1 MKLNTKVNG
10 RLAAA
15 GTALTL
21 AVTAVGISLLGGGAA
36 TAAEPGERQAVAPAN
51 SVYSGSIV
59 NGQVFQSDM
68 APAVNSAY
76 LSTYNNT
83 VGFPALK
90 SDVAAKLNLGQGSV
104 VETVAPA
111 TITAMGGSFATGK
124 TNVGDFTLPAGTWLV
139 NTSAFFLRTVAGV
152 EGTRPQLAL
161 RIGDSYEPPI
171 VWGTDAGT
179 VMGAEIS
186 ETVNREVTGSDV
198 KVVVLAA
205 PAKVNV
211 YGFGYNDDQGSAGS
225 GQIKVSA
232 QISAVRIG

>member
-21 AVTAVGISLLGGGAA
+21 AATAVGISLLGGGAA

-59 NGQVFQSDM
+59 NGQVFQSDL
-68 APAVNSAY
+68 APAVNTAY

-90 SDVAAKLNLGQGSV
+90 SDVAAKLNLGEGSV
-104 VETVAPA
+104 VKTVAP
-111 TITAMGGSFATGK
+111 TAIVTMGGSFATGK
-124 TNVGDFTLPAGTWLV
+124 TKVGEFNLPAGRWLV
-139 NTSAFFLRTVAGV
+139 NTSGFFLRTVAGV

-161 RIGDSYEPPI
+161 RIGDSYGAPI

-186 ETVNREVTGSDV
+186 ESVNREVTGSDV
-198 KVVVLAA
+198 KVVTLAA
-205 PAKVNV
+205 PATVNV
-211 YGFGYNDDQGSAGS
+211 YGFGYNDDTSAAGS
-225 GQIKVSA
+225 GQITVKA